1 MIVRKAKQSGFCFG
15 VHRAVRL
22 AEQTLRK
29 NNRKNVYCLGPLIHN
44 NQEIERLEKQGLK
57 VVDSLKGLK
66 KGYLIIRSHGISPWV
81 MKQIDRS
88 CLKIVDATCPR
99 VRKAQ
104 QIAGNLR
111 KRKYKIIIIGN
122 QAHPEVKGLKD
133 FAGSGTI
140 VLNSKTKAEK
150 IKTTVKDKIG
160 LLAQT
165 TQEPGLFK
173 DISRIF
179 LKKNSAEL
187 TIYNTICE
195 ASVARQKSTVLLA
208 DKVDT
213 MVILGGK
220 TSANTKRLV
229 TLCRRQGVKT
239 FHIEKPSRMR
249 SSWFKGAAVTGVSAG
264 ASTPDWIIKEAVTIL
279 KKY

>member
-22 AEQTLRK
+22 AEQTLQK

-57 VVDSLKGLK
+57 LVDSLKGLK
-66 KGYLIIRSHGISPWV
+66 KGYLIIRSHGISPRV

-111 KRKYKIIIIGN
+111 NQKYKIIIIGN

-173 DISRIF
+173 DISIIF
-179 LKKNSAEL
+179 LKKNYAEL

-239 FHIEKPSRMR
+239 FHVEEPSRMR

-264 ASTPDWIIKEAVTIL
+264 ASTPDWIIK
-279 KKY
+279 